1 MVKLVIL
8 PKEENDG
15 QKTRRDN
22 LHHFPSIVYF
32 LEKAALMAAVA
43 RPS

>member
-1 MVKLVIL
+1 MD
-8 PKEENDG
+8 KEQDE
-15 QKTRRDN
+15 TICITF
-22 LHHFPSIVYF
+22 LSIVYF